1 MKILRI
7 SIRVLASLLT
17 VLTAIV
23 FFLIIFADRQL
34 SESYYIVEGKQ
45 LNVNCQVPITYEAYG
60 AEESQS
66 SLVKSDEKT
75 SYEVNFKVLG
85 LFPVKESSVSVIDNM
100 SVNLLGI
107 PFGIKIY
114 TDGVLVVD
122 MADVDTEKGNVNPA
136 KSAGI
141 KIGDTIKS
149 INGKKVYSNEDV
161 SKIIEKSDGSD
172 MTFSIVRD
180 GKNKNVTLKPA
191 YSLSAGAYRI
201 GIWVRDSTA
210 GIGTLTFYSPATD
223 ILCGLGHGVCDEDT
237 GEIMNISSGEIVSA
251 DIVSLKKGEKGQPGE
266 LKGRLGDTL
275 LGNLLMNC
283 ESGVYAENVRSFD
296 RSNLVSVAL
305 KQEIKEGQAY
315 IYTTV
320 DGNEPEYYSCEIKI
334 HSEHEQEPTENLIVK
349 VTDPRLIEKTGG
361 IVQGMS
367 GSPIVQDGKLI
378 GAVTHVFI
386 NNPQKGYGIFAENM
400 LKTARS
406 VGEGSPLPSDS
417 EQLKNAS

>member
-1 MKILRI
+1 MKAFRI
-7 SIRVLASLLT
+7 VTKIIAILLT
-17 VLTAIV
+17 VLTAAV
-23 FFLIIFADRQL
+23 FLAIFFVDRQL

-45 LNVNCQVPITYEAYG
+45 LNVNCQIPITYEAYG
-60 AEESQS
+60 TEHSQS
-66 SLVKSDEKT
+66 SLVKGSDKT
-75 SYEVNFKVLG
+75 SYDVNFKVLG
-85 LFPVKESSVSVIDNM
+85 LFPVKSASVSVIDNM
-100 SVNLLGI
+100 AVNLLGM

-122 MADVDTEKGNVNPA
+122 MADVDTEKGSINPA
-136 KSAGI
+136 KAAGI
-141 KIGDTIKS
+141 KVGDTIKS
-149 INGKKVYSNEDV
+149 INGKNVYSNEDV
-161 SKIIEKSDGSD
+161 SRIIEGSDGSALNLLL
-172 MTFSIVRD
+172 VRD
-180 GKNKNVTLKPA
+180 GKKKNVTLKPE

-296 RSNLVSVAL
+296 RSSLVSIAL

-320 DGNEPEYYSCEIKI
+320 DGDEPEYYSCEIKVY
-334 HSEHEQEPTENLIVK
+334 SEHEKEPTQNLIVT

-400 LKTARS
+400 LKTARN
-406 VGEGSPLPSDS
+406 VES
-417 EQLKNAS
+417 EQLKTAS